1 MMTSEELINDKL
13 RTPAIV
19 FLFHNGMVACCD
31 AEGRQIPPLQG
42 RFSEVVG
49 MVMQHVDANTV
60 FKGWPDIVEDGK
72 LGDWRCR

>member
-1 MMTSEELINDKL
+1 MTNEGLINDEM

-19 FLFHNGMVACCD
+19 FLFPNGMVACCD
-31 AEGRQIPPLQG
+31 ANGDQIPPLQG

-49 MVMQHVDANTV
+49 MVMRHVNKDTV
-60 FKGWPDIVEDGK
+60 FKGWPDIVDDGR